1 MNIIHSDL
9 NYGIPQEPTIIS
21 KLAVHFME
29 DITQESNTYSRFDAK
44 SFNTKYEIKSRRITH
59 DKYPTTL
66 IGVNKSNVSGR
77 LVFVFNFLDGLYY
90 IVYDKEKFDKY
101 EIQDI
106 KATRMV
112 RGKAVE
118 NLKPC
123 YLIDIDD
130 LIKIDL

>member
-1 MNIIHSDL
+1 MNIIHNDL

-29 DITQESNTYSRFDAK
+29 EITQESNPYSRYDA
-44 SFNTKYEIKSRRITH
+44 SSHTTKYEIKSRRNTH
-59 DKYPTTL
+59 DKYHTTMV
-66 IGVNKSNVSGR
+66 GVNKTNVSGR
-77 LVFVFNFLDGLYY
+77 LVFVFNFTDKLMY
-90 IVYDKEKFDKY
+90 IVYNKEQFDKY
-101 EIQDI
+101 EIRDI

-130 LIKIDL
+130 LTEITL